1 MIEREDSPLT
11 HDKTQ
16 TFSGTLVPVTI
27 EEEMRTSYL
36 AYAMSVIVSRALP
49 DVRDGL
55 KPVHRRILYAMHE
68 SGISYDKPHRKSAR
82 VVGEVMG
89 KYHPHGDSA
98 IYDAMVRM
106 AQPWSM
112 RVKLIDGQGNFGSL
126 DGDSP
131 AAMRYTE
138 ARLDKAATF
147 LLDDI
152 DRNTVDFQPNY
163 DESESE
169 PVVLP
174 TTFPNLLV
182 NGAQGIA
189 VGMATNIPTHN
200 PLEVIEATLAL
211 IRQPDMTLED
221 IMTYIPGPDFPTG
234 GFILGRSGIRSAY
247 TTGRGMVIMRARV
260 EIEDIRKDRKALVI
274 TEIPYQVNKATL
286 QERIADLVRAKQ
298 IEGITDIRDES
309 DRSGVRVV
317 IEIKRDATPEIV
329 LNHLYRFTQLQT
341 SFGINMLAL
350 DNGQPRLMG
359 LRDVLEAFITF
370 REEVITRRAR
380 FDLGKARDRGH
391 LLVGLVIA
399 VLHIDRV
406 IAIIRAAPDTT
417 TARENLIKE
426 TWEAIEIE
434 PLLHL
439 IHDEGNVVVD
449 GRVTLTDKQARGIL
463 DLRLQRL
470 TGLERSK
477 IQQELSD
484 VAKQITELLEILSSH
499 QRRMEILTQELIQAR
514 QVISTPRVTQIL
526 DDQSDQDDESLIEPG
541 QMVITITRDGF
552 IKRTPI
558 EVFRAQNRGGRG
570 RSGASTRGD
579 DCVIRSFNAHT
590 HQWVMFFS
598 SRGKVY
604 REKVWRLPE
613 GAAASRGRA
622 LVNFLPDLGTD
633 SITAILP
640 LPQDEATWEQLNLV
654 FATASGYVRRNKLS
668 DFRHIRL
675 SGLIAMKLEE
685 EDHLIGVATCCE
697 GQDVFLA
704 TRQAQCIRFRITDE
718 TLRVFAGRASLGVR
732 GIRLAEGDQVISLAV
747 LNHVEASMEER
758 AAYLR
763 LAATHRGEEITPEE
777 TPPEEGTPESLDA
790 GRLDAGSL
798 DAGSLDARRFAE
810 LAAAEEF
817 LLVVS
822 EDGLGRRSSTY
833 DYRVTGRGGKG
844 ITNMVFPK
852 AREHMGVAATLP
864 VQVDADIML
873 VTDAGRLIR
882 VPVEQVRIMS
892 RRTIGVKILRLAQN
906 ERVTSVFPVMK
917 DEAES
922 AETPKGSDGSEGSA
936 DSAKT
941 A

>member
-1 MIEREDSPLT
+1 
-11 HDKTQ
+11 
-16 TFSGTLVPVTI
+16 
-27 EEEMRTSYL
+27 
-36 AYAMSVIVSRALP
+36 
-49 DVRDGL
+49 
-55 KPVHRRILYAMHE
+55 
-68 SGISYDKPHRKSAR
+68 
-82 VVGEVMG
+82 
-89 KYHPHGDSA
+89 
-98 IYDAMVRM
+98 
-106 AQPWSM
+106 
-112 RVKLIDGQGNFGSL
+112 
-126 DGDSP
+126 
-131 AAMRYTE
+131 
-138 ARLDKAATF
+138 
-147 LLDDI
+147 
-152 DRNTVDFQPNY
+152 
-163 DESESE
+163 
-169 PVVLP
+169 
-174 TTFPNLLV
+174 
-182 NGAQGIA
+182 
-189 VGMATNIPTHN
+189 
-200 PLEVIEATLAL
+200 
-211 IRQPDMTLED
+211 
-221 IMTYIPGPDFPTG
+221 
-234 GFILGRSGIRSAY
+234 
-247 TTGRGMVIMRARV
+247 
-260 EIEDIRKDRKALVI
+260 
-274 TEIPYQVNKATL
+274 
-286 QERIADLVRAKQ
+286 
-298 IEGITDIRDES
+298 
-309 DRSGVRVV
+309 
-317 IEIKRDATPEIV
+317 
-329 LNHLYRFTQLQT
+329 
-341 SFGINMLAL
+341 
-350 DNGQPRLMG
+350 
-359 LRDVLEAFITF
+359 
-370 REEVITRRAR
+370 
-380 FDLGKARDRGH
+380 
-391 LLVGLVIA
+391 
-399 VLHIDRV
+399 
-406 IAIIRAAPDTT
+406 
-417 TARENLIKE
+417 
-426 TWEAIEIE
+426 EIE

-763 LAATHRGEEITPEE
+763 LAATHRGEEII
-777 TPPEEGTPESLDA
+777 PEEGTPESLDA
-790 GRLDAGSL
+790 VRL

-864 VQVDADIML
+864 VQIDADIML

-922 AETPKGSDGSEGSA
+922 AETPKVSDGSEGSA

>member
-27 EEEMRTSYL
+27 EEEMRSSYL

>member
-1 MIEREDSPLT
+1 
-11 HDKTQ
+11 
-16 TFSGTLVPVTI
+16 
-27 EEEMRTSYL
+27 MRTSYL

-247 TTGRGMVIMRARV
+247 TTGRGTVIMRARV

-286 QERIADLVRAKQ
+286 QERIADLVRTKQ

-426 TWEAIEIE
+426 TWEATEIE

-790 GRLDAGSL
+790 VRLDAVRLDAGR
-798 DAGSLDARRFAE
+798 LDARRFAE

-892 RRTIGVKILRLAQN
+892 RRTIGVKILRLDQN

-922 AETPKGSDGSEGSA
+922 AETPKVSDGSEGSA

>member
-1 MIEREDSPLT
+1 
-11 HDKTQ
+11 
-16 TFSGTLVPVTI
+16 
-27 EEEMRTSYL
+27 MRSSYL

-234 GFILGRSGIRSAY
+234 GFILGRLGIRSAY
-247 TTGRGMVIMRARV
+247 TTGRGTVIMRARV

-286 QERIADLVRAKQ
+286 QERIADLVRTKQ

-790 GRLDAGSL
+790 VRL

-844 ITNMVFPK
+844 ITNMVFP
-852 AREHMGVAATLP
+852 
-864 VQVDADIML
+864 
-873 VTDAGRLIR
+873 
-882 VPVEQVRIMS
+882 
-892 RRTIGVKILRLAQN
+892 
-906 ERVTSVFPVMK
+906 
-917 DEAES
+917 
-922 AETPKGSDGSEGSA
+922 
-936 DSAKT
+936 
-941 A
+941 

>member
-1 MIEREDSPLT
+1 
-11 HDKTQ
+11 
-16 TFSGTLVPVTI
+16 
-27 EEEMRTSYL
+27 MRTSYL

-234 GFILGRSGIRSAY
+234 GFILGRLGIRSAY
-247 TTGRGMVIMRARV
+247 TTGRGTVIMRARV

-499 QRRMEILTQELIQAR
+499 QRRMKILTQELIQAR

-777 TPPEEGTPESLDA
+777 ITPEEGTPESLDA
-790 GRLDAGSL
+790 GRL

-864 VQVDADIML
+864 VQIDADIML

-922 AETPKGSDGSEGSA
+922 AETPKVSDGSEGSA

>member
-27 EEEMRTSYL
+27 EEEMRSSYL

-200 PLEVIEATLAL
+200 PCEVIEATLAL

-247 TTGRGMVIMRARV
+247 TTGRGTVIMRARV

-286 QERIADLVRAKQ
+286 QERIADLVRTKQ

-426 TWEAIEIE
+426 TWEATEIE

-798 DAGSLDARRFAE
+798 DARRFAE

-922 AETPKGSDGSEGSA
+922 AETPKVSDGSEGSA

>member
-1 MIEREDSPLT
+1 MTEREDSPLT

-27 EEEMRTSYL
+27 EEEMRSSYL

-247 TTGRGMVIMRARV
+247 TTGRGTVIMRARV

-286 QERIADLVRAKQ
+286 QERIADLVRTKQ
-298 IEGITDIRDES
+298 IERITDIRDES

-426 TWEAIEIE
+426 TWEATEIE

-790 GRLDAGSL
+790 GSL

-892 RRTIGVKILRLAQN
+892 RRTIGVKILRLDQN

-936 DSAKT
+936 DSAET

>member
-1 MIEREDSPLT
+1 
-11 HDKTQ
+11 
-16 TFSGTLVPVTI
+16 
-27 EEEMRTSYL
+27 MRSSYL

-234 GFILGRSGIRSAY
+234 GFILGRLGIRSAY
-247 TTGRGMVIMRARV
+247 TTGRGTVIMRARV

-286 QERIADLVRAKQ
+286 QERIADLVRTKQ

-426 TWEAIEIE
+426 TWEATEIE

-790 GRLDAGSL
+790 VRL

>member
-1 MIEREDSPLT
+1 MTEREDSPLT

-27 EEEMRTSYL
+27 EEEMRSSYL

-247 TTGRGMVIMRARV
+247 TTGRGTVIMRARV

-286 QERIADLVRAKQ
+286 QERIADLVRTKQ

-426 TWEAIEIE
+426 TWEATEIE

-790 GRLDAGSL
+790 VRL

-936 DSAKT
+936 DSAET

>member
-1 MIEREDSPLT
+1 MTEREDSPLT

-27 EEEMRTSYL
+27 EEEMRSSYL

-234 GFILGRSGIRSAY
+234 GFILGRLGIRSAY
-247 TTGRGMVIMRARV
+247 TTGRGTVIMRARV

-286 QERIADLVRAKQ
+286 QERIADLVRTKQ

-426 TWEAIEIE
+426 TWEATEIE

-704 TRQAQCIRFRITDE
+704 TRKAQCIRFRITDE

-790 GRLDAGSL
+790 VRL

-892 RRTIGVKILRLAQN
+892 RRTIGVKILRLDQN

-936 DSAKT
+936 DSAET

>member
-1 MIEREDSPLT
+1 MTEREDSPLT

-234 GFILGRSGIRSAY
+234 GFILGRLGIRSAY
-247 TTGRGMVIMRARV
+247 TTGRGTVIMRARV

-286 QERIADLVRAKQ
+286 QERIADLVRTKQ

-426 TWEAIEIE
+426 TWEATEIE

-790 GRLDAGSL
+790 VRL

-892 RRTIGVKILRLAQN
+892 RRTIGVKILRLDQN

-936 DSAKT
+936 DSAET

>member
-1 MIEREDSPLT
+1 MTEREDSPLT

-247 TTGRGMVIMRARV
+247 TTGRGTVIMRARV

-286 QERIADLVRAKQ
+286 QERIADLVRTKQ

-426 TWEAIEIE
+426 TWEATEIE

-790 GRLDAGSL
+790 VRL

-892 RRTIGVKILRLAQN
+892 RRTIGVKILRLDQN

-936 DSAKT
+936 DSAET

>member
-1 MIEREDSPLT
+1 MTEREDSPLT

-27 EEEMRTSYL
+27 EEEMRSSYL

-247 TTGRGMVIMRARV
+247 TTGRGTVIMRARV

-426 TWEAIEIE
+426 TWEATEIE

-526 DDQSDQDDESLIEPG
+526 DNQSDQDDESLIEPG

-640 LPQDEATWEQLNLV
+640 LPQDEATWEQLNLI

-747 LNHVEASMEER
+747 INHVEASMEER

-790 GRLDAGSL
+790 VRL

-906 ERVTSVFPVMK
+906 ERVISVFPVMK

-922 AETPKGSDGSEGSA
+922 AETPKGSDGSEESA

>member
-1 MIEREDSPLT
+1 MTEREDSPLT

-27 EEEMRTSYL
+27 EEEMRSSYL

-426 TWEAIEIE
+426 TWEATEIE

-622 LVNFLPDLGTD
+622 LVKFLPDLGTD

-777 TPPEEGTPESLDA
+777 TPPEEITPEEGTPESLDA
-790 GRLDAGSL
+790 VRL

-892 RRTIGVKILRLAQN
+892 RRTIGVKILRLDQN

-922 AETPKGSDGSEGSA
+922 AETPKVSDGSEGSA

>member
-1 MIEREDSPLT
+1 MTEREDSPLT

-27 EEEMRTSYL
+27 EEEMRSSYL

-247 TTGRGMVIMRARV
+247 TTGRGTVIMRARV

-286 QERIADLVRAKQ
+286 QERIADLVRTKQ

-426 TWEAIEIE
+426 TWEATEIE

-790 GRLDAGSL
+790 VRL

-892 RRTIGVKILRLAQN
+892 RRTIGVKILRLDQN

-936 DSAKT
+936 DSAET